1 MASVTLDTVSLR
13 YRSGAVGLHEIDL
26 QIADGEF
33 IALVGPSGSG
43 KTTLLRT
50 IAGFLTP
57 TTGTVQIGDR
67 TVADAARPRD
77 RAVTVPP
84 EHRELG
90 MVFQQHAV
98 WPHWN
103 VGRNVEYP
111 LRRAGVARAERAA
124 RVDEA
129 LELVGLAGYARRDPA
144 TLSGGQR
151 QRVALAR
158 ALVAR
163 PRVLLLD
170 EALSALDEPLR
181 DRLRLE
187 LHSLT
192 RELGLTVVH
201 VTHDRSE
208 ALALA
213 DRIVVL
219 DAGKVQQIG
228 TPEELV
234 TRPATGLVARFL
246 SDATLIE
253 GEVSGAQFA
262 ATQHPLQLSLTDA
275 AASGPATLAVLP
287 ADVDVIVDPLG
298 DAVVRSS
305 LFSADGG
312 DLVVEWAGVS
322 LRVKTRGLRPAV
334 GARVSVSVRRGI
346 VYPQSGAG
354 VTARPDRVAT
364 LAAPW
369 LLPAPDRATVSA

>member
-13 YRSGAVGLHEIDL
+13 YPSGAVGLHEIDL

-111 LRRAGVARAERAA
+111 LRRAGVARAERAV

-219 DAGKVQQIG
+219 DAGRVQQIG

-253 GEVSGAQFA
+253 GEVSGAKFA

-346 VYPQSGAG
+346 VYPQSGAR

-369 LLPAPDRATVSA
+369 LLPAPDRAAVSA

>member
-13 YRSGAVGLHEIDL
+13 YPSGAVGLHEIDL
-26 QIADGEF
+26 QIANGEF

-219 DAGKVQQIG
+219 DAGRVQQLG

-346 VYPQSGAG
+346 VYPLSGAG

-369 LLPAPDRATVSA
+369 LLPAPDRAAVSA